1 MTKKLEDMTDDER
14 IAHWQKVRK
23 EEQEDRQDKV
33 NQLNE
38 AQREAAITLFKQL
51 DDILDVAL
59 YPYMG
64 GLRCVTAIDLQDLHE
79 AKDAFKRQFNL

>member
-14 IAHWQKVRK
+14 IAHWQNMRK
-23 EEQEDRQDKV
+23 EEQEDRQEKV

-51 DDILDVAL
+51 DDVLDVAL
-59 YPYMG
+59 YPHMG
-64 GLRCVTAIDLQDLHE
+64 GLRYVTAIDLQDLNE
-79 AKDAFKRQFNL
+79 AKDDFKRQFNL